1 MKKLVLALV
10 VLMSAASL
18 SAQTKIGHVN
28 SQKLLDTL
36 PSRKAALKD
45 LQTISEAGEKELVE
59 METEFYKQVEKYNA
73 DKINMS
79 PIMQKF
85 EEEKLQKK
93 QQAIQMREQEI
104 QQQLQIMSNELNS
117 PILRRLQN
125 AVNIVAERKK
135 LNYVIDES
143 TTLYFKGGVDLTA
156 EVLVELLRLDA
167 EETIKK

>member
-10 VLMSAASL
+10 VMMSAATL
-18 SAQTKIGHVN
+18 TAQTKIGHVN

-117 PILRRLQN
+117 PILRRLQK
-125 AVNIVAERKK
+125 AVDIVAERKK

-156 EVLVELLRLDA
+156 EVLVELLKLDA

>member
-10 VLMSAASL
+10 VLMSAATL
-18 SAQTKIGHVN
+18 TAQTKIGHVN

-59 METEFYKQVEKYNA
+59 METELNKMAQKLETERA
-73 DKINMS
+73 TLS
-79 PIMQKF
+79 PIMIKF

-93 QQAIQMREQEI
+93 YQAIQMREQEI
-104 QQQLQIMSNELNS
+104 QQQLQIMSNDLNG
-117 PILRRLQN
+117 PILRRLQK
-125 AVNIVAERKK
+125 AVDIVAERKK

-143 TTLYFKGGVDLTA
+143 TTLYFKGGVDLTN